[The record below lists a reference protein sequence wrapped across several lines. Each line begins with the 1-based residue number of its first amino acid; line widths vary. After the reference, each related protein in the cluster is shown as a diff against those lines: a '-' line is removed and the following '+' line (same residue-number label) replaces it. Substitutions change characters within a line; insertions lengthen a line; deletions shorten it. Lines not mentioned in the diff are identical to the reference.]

1 LVLPVDAALLAARVQ
16 ELRDDRSH
24 GASWMARR
32 AVETLTELAEIEAS
46 SGEELLERLLN
57 AGRRLATS
65 RPGVGAVAGAVGR
78 TLAAAGHES
87 HLELDELRRVIQEEA
102 RALDES
108 RQRAAASITIQLRER
123 LDGATVITHS
133 ASGTVREAFQQ
144 TQPAKVICTAS
155 EPVGEGREFA
165 EEWREAGFDVE
176 LVEDEEAPGRVAET
190 SILLIGADT
199 VFRDG
204 TICNKVGTIPL
215 AKAAAEAGVPTIVA
229 AEVIKLAPVPG
240 SQAPELADIERSLF
254 ELVPPD
260 LITEVVTEEGM
271 FTPDEIATL
280 VDRVPFLS
288 EGYALVLPVSAGRQ

>member
-1 LVLPVDAALLAARVQ
+1 
-16 ELRDDRSH
+16 
-24 GASWMARR
+24 MARR
-32 AVETLTELAEIEAS
+32 AVETLSELAEIEAS
-46 SGEELLERLLN
+46 GCDDLLERLRD
-57 AGRRLATS
+57 AGRQLATS

-78 TLAAAGHES
+78 VLAAVGHES
-87 HLELDELRRVIQEEA
+87 PLLDVDDLRRLIQEEA
-102 RALDES
+102 RALDDA
-108 RQRAAASITIQLRER
+108 RRRAAASITIQLRER
-123 LDGATVITHS
+123 LDGATVVTHS

-144 TQPAKVICTAS
+144 SEPAKIICTVS
-155 EPVGEGREFA
+155 EPVGEGRAFA
-165 EEWREAGFDVE
+165 DEWREAGMNVE
-176 LVEDEEAPGRVAET
+176 LVEDAEAPSRMADA

-215 AKAAAEAGVPTIVA
+215 AKAAAEAGVPTVVA
-229 AEVIKLAPVPG
+229 AEVIKVAPVPG

-260 LITEVVTEEGM
+260 LITEVITEEGP

-288 EGYALVLPVSAGRQ
+288 EGYALVLPVGARR